1 MKTEV
6 LPISSLIVFL
16 KSLLFKKLLK
26 ISLCFDLFLF
36 TLCGKNTKTQNL
48 ISSLLHSLLARF
60 LLAFSTYKKK
70 NAHGTADWPESSFS
84 SQSFL
89 PHSPL
94 LLRSNIYSM
103 FILGIVFSFTNLI
116 LGSLSD
122 CLIVIFKGHSLF
134 TGDWNFLFI
143 VSNT

>member
-48 ISSLLHSLLARF
+48 ISSLLHSLLTRF

-89 PHSPL
+89 PHPTPPFVAKQYL
-94 LLRSNIYSM
+94 LNVHFGYCFLIYKSN
-103 FILGIVFSFTNLI
+103 FGFFVW
-116 LGSLSD
+116 
-122 CLIVIFKGHSLF
+122 LF
-134 TGDWNFLFI
+134 DRHF
-143 VSNT
+143 